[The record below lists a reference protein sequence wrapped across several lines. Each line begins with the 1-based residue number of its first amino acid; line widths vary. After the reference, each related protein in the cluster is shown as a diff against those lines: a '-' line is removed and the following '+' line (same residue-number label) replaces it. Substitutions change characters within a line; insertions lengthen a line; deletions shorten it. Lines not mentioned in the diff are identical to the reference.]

1 MVEKRG
7 EVSGITS
14 DLIFIWDQN
23 KEYENKIF
31 CSVICLNLS
40 CVTTA
45 GVTEMIV
52 WDSGTNKKVADRIYV
67 SDATGGEMTV
77 PWGSPTITDRNFTRA
92 LKDSIVNSGLCES
105 VTANVNEDWTLNA
118 AIMKLDNPSFGVMDF
133 THKLTVRYILRN
145 KGVSVFNEVIEA
157 QGIGKF
163 SDQRVALY
171 RAQMAT
177 EAAAQ
182 ESIRKF
188 LSELEKKLNLKS
200 GKSKFSK

>member
-1 MVEKRG
+1 MKKF
-7 EVSGITS
+7 I
-14 DLIFIWDQN
+14 IFLPI
-23 KEYENKIF
+23 
-31 CSVICLNLS
+31 VCLTLS

-52 WDSGTNKKVADRIYV
+52 WDSATNKKVADRIYI

-77 PWGSPTITDRNFTRA
+77 PWGTPTITDRNFTRA

-105 VTANVNEDWTLNA
+105 ISANMSDDWTLSA
-118 AIMKLDNPSFGVMDF
+118 AIMKLENPSFGAMDF
-133 THKLTVRYILRN
+133 THKLTVRYILKN
-145 KGVSVFNEVIEA
+145 KGTSVFNELIEA

-171 RAQMAT
+171 RGQMAT

-182 ESIRKF
+182 ENIRKF
-188 LSELEKKLNLKS
+188 LAELEKKLNLKS
-200 GKSKFSK
+200 GKPKLIK

>member
-1 MVEKRG
+1 MK
-7 EVSGITS
+7 
-14 DLIFIWDQN
+14 
-23 KEYENKIF
+23 KIIIYF
-31 CSVICLNLS
+31 SVLCLNLS
-40 CVTTA
+40 CVTAA

-52 WDSGTNKKVADRIYV
+52 WDSGTNKKVADRIYI

-105 VTANVNEDWTLNA
+105 ISTNVSEDWILSA

-133 THKLTVRYILRN
+133 THKLTVRYILKN
-145 KGVSVFNEVIEA
+145 KGISVFNEVIEA

-163 SDQRVALY
+163 TDQRVALY

-182 ESIRKF
+182 ENIRKF
-188 LSELEKKLNLKS
+188 LAELEKKLNLKP
-200 GKSKFSK
+200 GKSKFGK